1 MSFLGAFIP
10 CRQVDDQTTT
20 YAARC
25 SSGGILFTPV
35 PVGQRAFVWSRLPF
49 IDFNSKWFQSYC
61 RAVLESDSGLAN
73 IHIQDTL
80 VVINE
85 RLREVDVHEDERDAI
100 DVATRYS
107 NLIETKN
114 QIEKAS

>member
-1 MSFLGAFIP
+1 MI
-10 CRQVDDQTTT
+10 RQPRTQRAALLEASSLPRPSR
-20 YAARC
+20 AAR
-25 SSGGILFTPV
+25 I
-35 PVGQRAFVWSRLPF
+35 VWFRLPF
-49 IDFNSKWFQSYC
+49 INFNSKWFQSYC

-73 IHIQDTL
+73 IYIQDAL

-85 RLREVDVHEDERDAI
+85 RLSELDVHEDERDAI
-100 DVATRYS
+100 DIATRYL